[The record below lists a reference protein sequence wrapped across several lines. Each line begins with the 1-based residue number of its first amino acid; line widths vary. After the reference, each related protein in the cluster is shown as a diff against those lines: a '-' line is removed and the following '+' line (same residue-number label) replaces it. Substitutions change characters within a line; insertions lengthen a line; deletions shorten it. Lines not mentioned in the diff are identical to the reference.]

1 MHQNTNKSQISIL
14 NDQNIPKSYIT
25 AIPFHGATFC
35 DTIGKTI
42 TGFIGICL
50 RFVFWCPGSFL
61 KNESLRIN

>member
-42 TGFIGICL
+42 TGFIVWNFEFGSSG
-50 RFVFWCPGSFL
+50 FVYALFFGAREVF
-61 KNESLRIN
+61 